1 MPEDPLLWISLIII
15 LLLGSFFSL
24 TETAFAAS
32 NLIRIEVLAETSS
45 LAKRTLKYLKK
56 FDQSV
61 IVTVIGS
68 NLVSVTLSTI
78 ATLFFSRIFI
88 EDLAAASFWA
98 TIIATFLFYIFCDTI
113 PKSIARAIPHQIAL
127 FSTYILVFFEVIF
140 YPLVFIF
147 SSFQKVIIQLV
158 KTKETDTMTEEDFS
172 DIVEQQIA
180 HGTLEVQ
187 EEELIQSVIDFSE
200 TAVKDVLTPLEKIYA
215 INEADLYQPD
225 IAKRLFASPF
235 SRIPIYRD
243 NLKNIVGVIS
253 IRTFAQSFRKDKLFN
268 IQKIIKKPYFVSSKV
283 NMDDLFEGFKKQ
295 RTHIAI
301 VLGNQKEVIGMVTM
315 EDVLEEVIGQ
325 MGDTLPQKDSVRQ

>member
-32 NLIRIEVLAETSS
+32 NLIRIEVLAESS
-45 LAKRTLKYLKK
+45 PLAKRTLNYLKK

-61 IVTVIGS
+61 IITVIGS

-78 ATLFFSRIFI
+78 ATLFFSRIFL
-88 EDLAAASFWA
+88 DLAAASLWA

-127 FSTYILVFFEVIF
+127 FSTTILVFFEIIF
-140 YPLVFIF
+140 YPLILIF
-147 SSFQKVIIQLV
+147 SSFQKRFTQLIR
-158 KTKETDTMTEEDFS
+158 TKESDTMTEEEFS

-215 INEADLYQPD
+215 INEADLNRSD

-235 SRIPIYRD
+235 SRIPIYRGD
-243 NLKNIVGVIS
+243 IGQIIGVIS
-253 IRTFAQSFRKDKLFN
+253 IRTFAQSYRKDKFFN

-325 MGDTLPQKDSVRQ
+325 MGDTLPQKDSLSQ

>member
-1 MPEDPLLWISLIII
+1 MPEDPLLWISLLII

-32 NLIRIEVLAETSS
+32 NLIRIEVLAESSS
-45 LAKRTLKYLKK
+45 LAKKTLKYLKK
-56 FDQSV
+56 FDHSV
-61 IVTVIGS
+61 IITVIGS

-78 ATLFFSRIFI
+78 ATLFFSRMFT
-88 EDLAAASFWA
+88 DLAAASFWA

-127 FSTYILVFFEVIF
+127 FSTYILAFFEVVFSPLIF
-140 YPLVFIF
+140 VF
-147 SSFQKVIIQLV
+147 SSFQKGIIKLI
-158 KTKETDTMTEEDFS
+158 KTKESDTMTEEDFS

-215 INEADLYQPD
+215 INEADLHQPD

-243 NLKNIVGVIS
+243 DMKHIIGVIS
-253 IRTFAQSFRKDKLFN
+253 IRTFAQSYRKDKSFN
-268 IQKIIKKPYFVSSKV
+268 IQKIIKKPFFVTSKV

-301 VLGNQKEVIGMVTM
+301 VLGHQKEVIGMVTM

-325 MGDTLPQKDSVRQ
+325 MGDTRPQKDSVAQ